1 MCDVWPL
8 VGLSTGF
15 VRFGT
20 LRQQLADRKA
30 VQILVV
36 DLERPLVRRL
46 LAANVLADDSMRA
59 FLDTIP
65 ANTRSYINEIRAAMV
80 AAHQQQH
87 ATTVALYSIKDDTID
102 VYSFWDE

>member
-1 MCDVWPL
+1 
-8 VGLSTGF
+8 

-65 ANTRSYINEIRAAMV
+65 ANTRSYLNEIRAAMV

-87 ATTVALYSIKDDTID
+87 AAAVALYSIKDDSVD
-102 VYSFWDE
+102 LYSFWEE

>member
-1 MCDVWPL
+1 M
-8 VGLSTGF
+8 
-15 VRFGT
+15 RFGT

-65 ANTRSYINEIRAAMV
+65 ANTRSYLNEIRAAMV

-87 ATTVALYSIKDDTID
+87 AAVVALYSIKDDSVD
-102 VYSFWDE
+102 LYSFWEE